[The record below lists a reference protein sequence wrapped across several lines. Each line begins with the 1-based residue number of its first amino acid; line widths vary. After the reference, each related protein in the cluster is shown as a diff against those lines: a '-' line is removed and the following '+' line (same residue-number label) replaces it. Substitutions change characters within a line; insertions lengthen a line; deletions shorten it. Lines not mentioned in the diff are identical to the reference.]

1 MSKDRR
7 KTLGALPP
15 RETGYEVG
23 YAKPPE
29 ATRFRKGQSGN
40 PRGRPKGSKNNR
52 PALHEER
59 LKGII
64 LDEAYRGIEIRE
76 GDRSLTVPMA
86 KAVMRAIAH
95 NAVKGKHFSQ
105 RLFAQL
111 VGEVESANFMLNKE
125 WFASAV
131 GYKDEWEHELARRK
145 RHGITD
151 LPDPIPHPDH
161 VLLDMTTGTARIAG
175 PATKEE
181 KALYERWAEI
191 WVEYQTD
198 IPMMEGW
205 LKSRRG
211 AKLDELRNTITV
223 LRKTQAILDKVL
235 PPDMKNAALAR
246 EQEEEEAER
255 EGRESG

>member
-1 MSKDRR
+1 M
-7 KTLGALPP
+7 PP

-29 ATRFRKGQSGN
+29 ANRFQKGQSGN
-40 PRGRPKGSKNNR
+40 PRGRPKGSKNRR

-111 VGEVESANFMLNKE
+111 VGEVETANFMLNKE

-131 GYKDEWEHELARRK
+131 NYKDEWEHELARRT

-175 PATKEE
+175 PATREE
-181 KALYERWAEI
+181 KARYERWAET

-198 IPMMEGW
+198 IPMMEDW
-205 LKSRRG
+205 LKHRRG
-211 AKLDELRNTITV
+211 DARNELSKTIAI
-223 LRKTQAILDKVL
+223 LRKTEAILDKVL

-246 EQEEEEAER
+246 ARREDEEER
-255 EGRESG
+255 GDG